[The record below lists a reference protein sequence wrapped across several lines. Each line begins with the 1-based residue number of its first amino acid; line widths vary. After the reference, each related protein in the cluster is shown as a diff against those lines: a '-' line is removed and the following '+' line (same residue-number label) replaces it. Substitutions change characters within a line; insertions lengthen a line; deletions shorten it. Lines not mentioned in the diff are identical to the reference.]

1 MNLADL
7 RAFVG
12 NLLDYDPTN
21 DTYDTQLD
29 TLLNDA
35 QARLLTDRAWDFCQR
50 ESNVTIPTDDQ
61 SSFSVING
69 SATVA
74 GASFP
79 YSADPVLPGSRWE
92 GAEVSITDS
101 NDVTGEYQ
109 VRFVSGTTQLYL
121 DRDFEGATGTYSVTV
136 RMREVYLP
144 SDTAT
149 VMAINDLET
158 GLPTPQFYLSKFD
171 RDDARLD
178 RSLLGRPEAY
188 IPSQGVRIPA
198 PRKPTGVSVITPG
211 AGRGTRSVT
220 VYMCNVYGPDPE
232 TPIEYRAG
240 VSGGRESAL
249 STGVTYNLAD
259 DEELTFTPEALPL
272 STGLYRRYYFTC
284 PELGIRAPVRVRHSV
299 NAPPGIDVDTIDPAG
314 GVTIQS
320 DTRVSTLDS
329 QAFASDAVRHRGST
343 GVYQS
348 FRLYPHVSADTR
360 FSIRRLITPSPMLE
374 DQDVPLVPQAY
385 AQAIAYAALEQ
396 ITLKHDNSTLSAVYE
411 RKRQQLQRELEAR
424 FLGKPPRRIRRGG
437 GLPVAYPNPFGPLV
451 YTP

>member
-1 MNLADL
+1 VNLADL

-29 TLLNDA
+29 SLLNDA

-50 ESNVTIPTDDQ
+50 EGRVTIPTDQ
-61 SSFSVING
+61 QASFTVVNG

-74 GASFP
+74 GAGFP
-79 YSADPVLPGSRWE
+79 YSSDAVVPGSRWE
-92 GAEVSITDS
+92 GAEVSITDA
-101 NDVTGEYQ
+101 NALTGRYQ
-109 VRFVSGTTQLYL
+109 IRYVSGTNQLFL
-121 DRDFEGATGTYSVTV
+121 DRDFEGAGGTYSVTV
-136 RMREVYLP
+136 KMREVYLP

-149 VMAINDLET
+149 LMGINDLET

-178 RSLLGRPEAY
+178 TDLLGRPEAY
-188 IPSQGVRIPA
+188 IPSEGVRIPA
-198 PRKPTGVSVITPG
+198 PRKPTGVAVITPG
-211 AGRGTRSVT
+211 AGRGARTVT
-220 VYMCNVYGPDPE
+220 VYMCNVFGPDPE

-249 STGVTYNLAD
+249 STGVAYTLAD
-259 DEELTFTPEALPL
+259 NEELTFTPEALPL

-284 PELGIRAPVRVRHSV
+284 PELGIKAPVRVRHSLV
-299 NAPPGIDVDTIDPAG
+299 AAPGLDVDTIAPAG

-320 DTRVSTLDS
+320 DTRTSTLDS

-348 FRLYPHVSADTR
+348 FKLYPHPSSDTG
-360 FSIRRLITPSPMLE
+360 FSIRRLISPSPMLE

-396 ITLKHDNSTLSAVYE
+396 ITLKHDNATLSAVYE

-424 FLGKPPRRIRRGG
+424 FLGKPIRRIRRGG
-437 GLPVAYPNPFGPLV
+437 GLPIAYPNPFGPLI